1 MMTTKA
7 YKHKLS
13 KYIIAVLALSSLTA
27 CDFEKVN
34 TNEFELLPEEGMMDG
49 ITIGGPITA
58 MEKCVFPVGTQAD
71 GTLVVNRYQTAYNL
85 AADCWS
91 GYFGQNNNWGGP
103 NNLNYFL
110 KDGWVAS
117 SYTEAY
123 STVVPL
129 WQDLKGKTE
138 TKFPEAF
145 ALAQIL
151 KISAWH
157 KATDM
162 FGPIPYK
169 EAGKGLITVPYDS
182 QEEVYKAMFKELS
195 DAVDVLTRYADN
207 GTTSL
212 LPKADA
218 VYGGDVRKWVVYA
231 NSLMLRLAMRVYY
244 ADAALSRQYAMQA
257 INHPYGVMKAKE
269 DEAKMEK
276 GAGLVFKNNFD
287 DLINQYNECRMG
299 SSMLA
304 YLGGYQDPRLAK
316 YFHTS
321 SLSQAMTVGTMG
333 KYMAIPTGH
342 DVNSNETFKNTS
354 RPAISNT
361 TPTYWMRASEVYFLL
376 SEAALHGFPVGQSAE
391 DLYKKGIEMS
401 FEENGIPTSEVTA
414 YLQSGLQPAAYNMSV
429 ANPSVN
435 VSVPAVTQATTEWT
449 GTDEEKLEKI
459 MIQKWI
465 ALFPNGQEA
474 WTEYRRTGYPK
485 LHSAITNY
493 SNGEVDSEIGIRRMR
508 YPTNRSTSAEDIANL
523 ESARQMLRGGQDKAG
538 TRLWWDNKN
547 H

>member
-1 MMTTKA
+1 MKTKA
-7 YKHKLS
+7 YK
-13 KYIIAVLALSSLTA
+13 YIVGFLALSLFTA
-27 CDFEKVN
+27 CDFQKVN
-34 TNEFELLPEEGMMDG
+34 TNEFELLPEEGLMDG
-49 ITIGGPITA
+49 ISIGGPITA
-58 MEKCVFPVGTQAD
+58 MQKCVFPVGTQAD
-71 GTLVVNRYQTAYNL
+71 GTSVANRYQTAYNL

-117 SYTEAY
+117 SYTESY

-138 TKFPEAF
+138 TQFPEVF

-169 EAGKGLITVPYDS
+169 EAGKGHITVPYDS
-182 QEEVYKAMFKELS
+182 QEEVYKSMFKELS
-195 DAVDVLTRYADN
+195 DAIEVLTKYADN
-207 GTTSL
+207 GNSKL
-212 LPKADA
+212 LPNADA
-218 VYGGDVRKWVVYA
+218 VYAGDVHKWVVYA

-244 ADAALSRQYAMQA
+244 ADAALSKKYALQA
-257 INHPYGVMKAKE
+257 VNHSYGVMKTKD
-269 DEAKMEK
+269 DEAKMER
-276 GAGLVFKNNFD
+276 GASLEFKNNLD
-287 DLINQYNECRMG
+287 VLINQYNECRMG

-304 YLGGYQDPRLAK
+304 YLGGYQDPRLPK
-316 YFHTS
+316 YFNTS
-321 SLSQAMTVGTMG
+321 TVSQAVTVGTYG
-333 KYMAIPTGH
+333 KYSGVPTGH
-342 DVNSNETFKNTS
+342 DVSSNDAFKDSS
-354 RPAISNT
+354 RPAITST

-376 SEAALHGFPVGQSAE
+376 AEAALHGFAVGGTAE
-391 DLYKKGIEMS
+391 SLYEKGIEMS
-401 FEENGIPTSEVTA
+401 FEENGIASSEVA
-414 YLQSGLQPAAYNMSV
+414 DYMSSGLKPSAYSFHLT
-429 ANPSVN
+429 NPGVN
-435 VSVPAVTQATTEWT
+435 VDVPAVTEATTAWS

-465 ALFPNGQEA
+465 ALYPNGQEA

-485 LHSAITNY
+485 LHSAISNY
-493 SNGEVDSEIGIRRMR
+493 SNGEVDSEVGIRRMR
-508 YPTNRSTSAEDIANL
+508 FPTNKSTSAEDIANL
-523 ESARQMLRGGQDKAG
+523 ESARKLLRGGLDKAG

>member
-1 MMTTKA
+1 MKTKA
-7 YKHKLS
+7 YK
-13 KYIIAVLALSSLTA
+13 YIVGFLALSLFTA
-27 CDFEKVN
+27 CDFQKVN
-34 TNEFELLPEEGMMDG
+34 TNEFELLPEEGLMDG
-49 ITIGGPITA
+49 ISIGGPITA
-58 MEKCVFPVGTQAD
+58 MQKCVFPVGTQAD
-71 GTLVVNRYQTAYNL
+71 GTSVANRYQTAYNL

-117 SYTEAY
+117 SYTESY

-138 TKFPEAF
+138 TQFPEVF

-195 DAVDVLTRYADN
+195 DAIEVLTKYADN
-207 GTTSL
+207 GNSKL
-212 LPKADA
+212 LPNADA
-218 VYGGDVRKWVVYA
+218 VYAGDVHKWVVYA

-244 ADAALSRQYAMQA
+244 ADAALSKKYALQA
-257 INHPYGVMKAKE
+257 VNHSYGVMKTKD
-269 DEAKMEK
+269 DEAKMER
-276 GAGLVFKNNFD
+276 GASLEFKNNLD
-287 DLINQYNECRMG
+287 VLINQYNECRMG

-304 YLGGYQDPRLAK
+304 YLGGYQDPRLPK
-316 YFHTS
+316 YFNTS
-321 SLSQAMTVGTMG
+321 TVSQAVTVGTYG
-333 KYMAIPTGH
+333 KYSGVPTGH
-342 DVNSNETFKNTS
+342 DVSSNDAFKDSS
-354 RPAISNT
+354 RPAITST

-376 SEAALHGFPVGQSAE
+376 AEAALHGFAVGGTAE
-391 DLYKKGIEMS
+391 SLYEKGIEMS
-401 FEENGIPTSEVTA
+401 FEENGIASSEVA
-414 YLQSGLQPAAYNMSV
+414 DYMSSGLKPSAYSFHLT
-429 ANPSVN
+429 NPGVN
-435 VSVPAVTQATTEWT
+435 VDVPAVTEATTAWS

-465 ALFPNGQEA
+465 ALYPNGQEA

-485 LHSAITNY
+485 LHSVVTNY
-493 SNGEVDSEIGIRRMR
+493 SNGEIDSEVGIRRMR
-508 YPTNRSTSAEDIANL
+508 FPTNKSTSAEDIANL
-523 ESARQMLRGGQDKAG
+523 ESARKLLRGGLDKAG

>member
-1 MMTTKA
+1 MKTKA
-7 YKHKLS
+7 YK
-13 KYIIAVLALSSLTA
+13 YIVGFLALSLFTA
-27 CDFEKVN
+27 CDFQKVN
-34 TNEFELLPEEGMMDG
+34 TNEFELLPEEGLMDG
-49 ITIGGPITA
+49 ISIGGPITA
-58 MEKCVFPVGTQAD
+58 MQKCVFPVGTQAD
-71 GTLVVNRYQTAYNL
+71 GTSVANRYQTAYNL

-117 SYTEAY
+117 SYTESY

-138 TKFPEAF
+138 TQFPEVF

-195 DAVDVLTRYADN
+195 DAIEVLTKYADN
-207 GTTSL
+207 GNSKL
-212 LPKADA
+212 LPNADA
-218 VYGGDVRKWVVYA
+218 VYAGDVHKWVVYA

-244 ADAALSRQYAMQA
+244 ADAALSKQYALQA
-257 INHPYGVMKAKE
+257 VNHPYGVMKTKD
-269 DEAKMEK
+269 DEAKMER
-276 GAGLVFKNNFD
+276 GASLEFKNNLD
-287 DLINQYNECRMG
+287 VLINQYNECRMG

-304 YLGGYQDPRLAK
+304 YLGGYQDPRLPK
-316 YFHTS
+316 YFNTS
-321 SLSQAMTVGTMG
+321 TVSQAVTVGTYG
-333 KYMAIPTGH
+333 KYSGVPTGH
-342 DVNSNETFKNTS
+342 DVSSNDAFKDSS
-354 RPAISNT
+354 RPAITST

-376 SEAALHGFPVGQSAE
+376 AEAALHGFAVGGTAE
-391 DLYKKGIEMS
+391 SLYEKGIEMS
-401 FEENGIPTSEVTA
+401 FEENGIASSEVSD
-414 YLQSGLQPAAYNMSV
+414 YMSSGLKPSAYSFHLT
-429 ANPSVN
+429 NPGVN
-435 VSVPAVTQATTEWT
+435 VDVPAVTQATTEWT

-465 ALFPNGQEA
+465 ALYPNGQEA

-485 LHSAITNY
+485 LYSVVTNY
-493 SNGEVDSEIGIRRMR
+493 SNGEVDSEVGIRRMR
-508 YPTNRSTSAEDIANL
+508 FPTNKSTSAEDIANL
-523 ESARQMLRGGQDKAG
+523 ESARKLLRGGLDKAG

>member
-1 MMTTKA
+1 MKTKA
-7 YKHKLS
+7 YK
-13 KYIIAVLALSSLTA
+13 YIVGFLALSLFTA
-27 CDFEKVN
+27 CDFQKVN
-34 TNEFELLPEEGMMDG
+34 TNEFELLPEEGLMDG
-49 ITIGGPITA
+49 ISIGGPITA
-58 MEKCVFPVGTQAD
+58 MQKCVFPVGTQAD
-71 GTLVVNRYQTAYNL
+71 GTSVANRYQTAYNL

-117 SYTEAY
+117 SYTESY

-138 TKFPEAF
+138 TQFPEVF

-195 DAVDVLTRYADN
+195 DAIEVLTKYADN
-207 GTTSL
+207 GNSKL
-212 LPKADA
+212 LPNADA
-218 VYGGDVRKWVVYA
+218 VYAGDVHKWVVYA

-244 ADAALSRQYAMQA
+244 ADAALSKKYALQA
-257 INHPYGVMKAKE
+257 INHSYGVMKTKD
-269 DEAKMEK
+269 DEAKMER
-276 GAGLVFKNNFD
+276 GASLEFKNNLD
-287 DLINQYNECRMG
+287 VLINQYNECRMG

-304 YLGGYQDPRLAK
+304 YLGGYQDPRLPK
-316 YFHTS
+316 YFNTS
-321 SLSQAMTVGTMG
+321 TVSQAVTVGTYG
-333 KYMAIPTGH
+333 KYSGVPTGH
-342 DVNSNETFKNTS
+342 DVSSNDAFKDSS
-354 RPAISNT
+354 RPAITST

-376 SEAALHGFPVGQSAE
+376 AEAALHGFAVGGTAE
-391 DLYKKGIEMS
+391 SLYEKGIEMS
-401 FEENGIPTSEVTA
+401 FEENGIASSEVA
-414 YLQSGLQPAAYNMSV
+414 DYMSSGLKPSAYSFHLT
-429 ANPSVN
+429 NPGVN
-435 VSVPAVTQATTEWT
+435 VDVPAVTQATTEWT

-465 ALFPNGQEA
+465 ALYPNGQEA

-485 LHSAITNY
+485 LHSVVTNY
-493 SNGEVDSEIGIRRMR
+493 SNGEIDSEVGIRRMR
-508 YPTNRSTSAEDIANL
+508 FPTNKSTSAEDIANL
-523 ESARQMLRGGQDKAG
+523 ESARKLLRGGLDKAG

>member
-1 MMTTKA
+1 MKTKA
-7 YKHKLS
+7 YK
-13 KYIIAVLALSSLTA
+13 YIVGILALSLFTA
-27 CDFEKVN
+27 CDFQKVN
-34 TNEFELLPEEGMMDG
+34 TNEFELLPEEGLMDG
-49 ITIGGPITA
+49 ISIGGPITA
-58 MEKCVFPVGTQAD
+58 MQKCVFPVGTQAD
-71 GTLVVNRYQTAYNL
+71 GTSVANRYQTAYNL

-117 SYTEAY
+117 SYTESY

-138 TKFPEAF
+138 TQFPEVF

-195 DAVDVLTRYADN
+195 DAIEVLTKYADN
-207 GTTSL
+207 GNSKL
-212 LPKADA
+212 LPNADA
-218 VYGGDVRKWVVYA
+218 VYAGDVHKWVVYA

-244 ADAALSRQYAMQA
+244 ADAALSKKYALQA
-257 INHPYGVMKAKE
+257 VNHSYGVMKTKD
-269 DEAKMEK
+269 DEAKMER
-276 GAGLVFKNNFD
+276 GASLEFKNNLD
-287 DLINQYNECRMG
+287 VLINQYNECRMG

-304 YLGGYQDPRLAK
+304 YLGGYQDPRLPK
-316 YFHTS
+316 YFNTS
-321 SLSQAMTVGTMG
+321 TVSQAVTVGTYG
-333 KYMAIPTGH
+333 KYSGVPTGH
-342 DVNSNETFKNTS
+342 DVSSNDAFRDSS
-354 RPAISNT
+354 RPAITST

-376 SEAALHGFPVGQSAE
+376 AEAALHGFAVGGTAE
-391 DLYKKGIEMS
+391 SLYEKGIEMS
-401 FEENGIPTSEVTA
+401 FEENGIASSEVA
-414 YLQSGLQPAAYNMSV
+414 DYMSSGLKPSAYSFHLT
-429 ANPSVN
+429 NPGVN
-435 VSVPAVTQATTEWT
+435 VDVPAVTEATTAWS
-449 GTDEEKLEKI
+449 GSDEEKLEKI

-465 ALFPNGQEA
+465 ALYPNGQEA

-485 LHSAITNY
+485 LHSVVTNY
-493 SNGEVDSEIGIRRMR
+493 SNGEVDSEVGIRRMR
-508 YPTNRSTSAEDIANL
+508 FPTNKSTSAEDIANL
-523 ESARQMLRGGQDKAG
+523 ESARKLLRGGLDKAG

>member
-1 MMTTKA
+1 MKTKA
-7 YKHKLS
+7 YKYIVGVLVLS
-13 KYIIAVLALSSLTA
+13 LFTA
-27 CDFEKVN
+27 CDFQKVN
-34 TNEFELLPEEGMMDG
+34 TNEFELLPEEGLMDG
-49 ITIGGPITA
+49 ISIGGPITA
-58 MEKCVFPVGTQAD
+58 MQKCVFPVGTQAD
-71 GTLVVNRYQTAYNL
+71 GTSVANRYQTAYNL

-117 SYTEAY
+117 SYTESY

-138 TKFPEAF
+138 TQFPEVF

-182 QEEVYKAMFKELS
+182 QEEVYKSMFKELS
-195 DAVDVLTRYADN
+195 DAIEVLTKYADN
-207 GTTSL
+207 GNSKL
-212 LPKADA
+212 LPNADA
-218 VYGGDVRKWVVYA
+218 VYAGDVHKWVVYA

-244 ADAALSRQYAMQA
+244 ADAALSKKYALQA
-257 INHPYGVMKAKE
+257 VNHSYGVMKTKD
-269 DEAKMEK
+269 DEAKMER
-276 GAGLVFKNNFD
+276 GASLEFKNNLD
-287 DLINQYNECRMG
+287 VLINQYNECRMG

-304 YLGGYQDPRLAK
+304 YLGGYQDPRLPK
-316 YFHTS
+316 YFNTS
-321 SLSQAMTVGTMG
+321 TVSQAVTVGTYG
-333 KYMAIPTGH
+333 KYSGVPTGH
-342 DVNSNETFKNTS
+342 DVSSNDAFRDSS
-354 RPAISNT
+354 RPAITST

-376 SEAALHGFPVGQSAE
+376 AEAALHGFAVGGTAE
-391 DLYKKGIEMS
+391 SLYEKGIEMS
-401 FEENGIPTSEVTA
+401 FEENGIASSEVA
-414 YLQSGLQPAAYNMSV
+414 DYMSSGLKPSAYSFHLT
-429 ANPSVN
+429 NPGVN
-435 VSVPAVTQATTEWT
+435 VDVPAVTQATTEWS

-465 ALFPNGQEA
+465 ALYPNGQEA
-474 WTEYRRTGYPK
+474 WSEYRRTGYPK
-485 LHSAITNY
+485 LHSTITNY
-493 SNGEVDSEIGIRRMR
+493 SNGEVDSEVGIRRMR
-508 YPTNRSTSAEDIANL
+508 FPTNKSTSAEDIANL
-523 ESARQMLRGGQDKAG
+523 ESARKLLRGGLDKAG

>member
-1 MMTTKA
+1 MKTKA
-7 YKHKLS
+7 YKYIVGVLVLS
-13 KYIIAVLALSSLTA
+13 LFTA
-27 CDFEKVN
+27 CDFQKVN
-34 TNEFELLPEEGMMDG
+34 TNEFELLPEEGLMDG
-49 ITIGGPITA
+49 ISIGGPITA
-58 MEKCVFPVGTQAD
+58 MQKCVFPVGTQAD
-71 GTLVVNRYQTAYNL
+71 GTSVANRYQTAYNL

-117 SYTEAY
+117 SYTESY

-138 TKFPEAF
+138 TQFPEVF

-182 QEEVYKAMFKELS
+182 QEEVYKSMFKELS
-195 DAVDVLTRYADN
+195 DAIEVLTKYADN
-207 GTTSL
+207 GNSKL
-212 LPKADA
+212 LPNADA
-218 VYGGDVRKWVVYA
+218 VYAGDVHKWVVYA

-244 ADAALSRQYAMQA
+244 ADAALSKKYALQA
-257 INHPYGVMKAKE
+257 VNHSYGVMKTKD
-269 DEAKMEK
+269 DEAKMER
-276 GAGLVFKNNFD
+276 GASLEFKNNLD
-287 DLINQYNECRMG
+287 VLINQYNECRMG

-304 YLGGYQDPRLAK
+304 YLGGYQDPRLPK
-316 YFHTS
+316 YFNTS
-321 SLSQAMTVGTMG
+321 TVSQAVTVGTYG
-333 KYMAIPTGH
+333 KYSGVPTGH
-342 DVNSNETFKNTS
+342 DVSSNDAFRDSS
-354 RPAISNT
+354 RPAITST

-376 SEAALHGFPVGQSAE
+376 AEAALHGFAVGGTAE
-391 DLYKKGIEMS
+391 SLYEKGIEMS
-401 FEENGIPTSEVTA
+401 FEENGIASSEVA
-414 YLQSGLQPAAYNMSV
+414 DYMSSGLKPSAYSFHLT
-429 ANPSVN
+429 NPGVN
-435 VSVPAVTQATTEWT
+435 VDVPAVTEATTAWS

-465 ALFPNGQEA
+465 ALYPNGQEA

-485 LHSAITNY
+485 LHSTITNY
-493 SNGEVDSEIGIRRMR
+493 SNGEVDSEVGIRRMR
-508 YPTNRSTSAEDIANL
+508 FPTNKSTSAEDIANL
-523 ESARQMLRGGQDKAG
+523 ESARKLLRGGLDKAG

>member
-1 MMTTKA
+1 MKTKA
-7 YKHKLS
+7 YKYIVGVLVLS
-13 KYIIAVLALSSLTA
+13 LFTA
-27 CDFEKVN
+27 CDFQKVN
-34 TNEFELLPEEGMMDG
+34 TNEFELLPEEGLMDG
-49 ITIGGPITA
+49 ISIGGPITA
-58 MEKCVFPVGTQAD
+58 MQKCVFPVGTQAD
-71 GTLVVNRYQTAYNL
+71 GTSVANRYQTAYNL

-117 SYTEAY
+117 SYTESY

-138 TKFPEAF
+138 TQFPEVF

-195 DAVDVLTRYADN
+195 DAIEVLTKYADN
-207 GTTSL
+207 GNSKL
-212 LPKADA
+212 LPNADA
-218 VYGGDVRKWVVYA
+218 VYAGDVHKWVVYA

-244 ADAALSRQYAMQA
+244 ADAALSKKYALQA
-257 INHPYGVMKAKE
+257 VNHSYGVMKTKD
-269 DEAKMEK
+269 DEAKMER
-276 GAGLVFKNNFD
+276 GASLEFKNNLD
-287 DLINQYNECRMG
+287 VLINQYNECRMG

-304 YLGGYQDPRLAK
+304 YLGGYQDPRLPK
-316 YFHTS
+316 YFNTS
-321 SLSQAMTVGTMG
+321 TVSQAVTVGTYG
-333 KYMAIPTGH
+333 KYSGVPTGH
-342 DVNSNETFKNTS
+342 DVSSNDAFKDSS
-354 RPAISNT
+354 RPAITST

-376 SEAALHGFPVGQSAE
+376 AEAALHGFAVGGTAE
-391 DLYKKGIEMS
+391 SLYEKGIEMS
-401 FEENGIPTSEVTA
+401 FEENGIASSEVA
-414 YLQSGLQPAAYNMSV
+414 DYMSSGLKPSAYSFHLT
-429 ANPSVN
+429 NPGVN
-435 VSVPAVTQATTEWT
+435 VDVPAVTEATTAWS
-449 GTDEEKLEKI
+449 GIDEEKLEKI

-465 ALFPNGQEA
+465 ALYPNGQEA

-485 LHSAITNY
+485 LHSAISNY
-493 SNGEVDSEIGIRRMR
+493 SNGEVDSEVGIRRMR
-508 YPTNRSTSAEDIANL
+508 FPTNKSTSAEDIANL
-523 ESARQMLRGGQDKAG
+523 ESARKLLRGGLDKAG

>member
-1 MMTTKA
+1 MKTKA
-7 YKHKLS
+7 YKYIVGVLVLS
-13 KYIIAVLALSSLTA
+13 LFTA
-27 CDFEKVN
+27 CDFQKVN
-34 TNEFELLPEEGMMDG
+34 TNEFELLPEEGLMDG
-49 ITIGGPITA
+49 ISIGGPITA
-58 MEKCVFPVGTQAD
+58 MQKCVFPVGTQAD
-71 GTLVVNRYQTAYNL
+71 GTSVANRYQTAYNL

-117 SYTEAY
+117 SYTESY

-138 TKFPEAF
+138 TQFPEVF

-182 QEEVYKAMFKELS
+182 QEEVYKSMFKELS
-195 DAVDVLTRYADN
+195 DAIEVLTKYADN
-207 GTTSL
+207 GNSKL
-212 LPKADA
+212 LPNADA
-218 VYGGDVRKWVVYA
+218 VYAGDVHKWVVYA

-244 ADAALSRQYAMQA
+244 ADAALSKKYALQA
-257 INHPYGVMKAKE
+257 VNHSYGVMKTKD
-269 DEAKMEK
+269 DEAKMER
-276 GAGLVFKNNFD
+276 GASLEFKNNLD
-287 DLINQYNECRMG
+287 VLINQYNECRMG

-304 YLGGYQDPRLAK
+304 YLGGYQDPRLPK
-316 YFHTS
+316 YFNTS
-321 SLSQAMTVGTMG
+321 TVSQAVTVGTYG
-333 KYMAIPTGH
+333 KYSGVPTGH
-342 DVNSNETFKNTS
+342 DVSSNDAFRDSS
-354 RPAISNT
+354 RPAITST

-376 SEAALHGFPVGQSAE
+376 AEAALHGFAVGGTAE
-391 DLYKKGIEMS
+391 SLYEKGIEMS
-401 FEENGIPTSEVTA
+401 FEENGIASSEVA
-414 YLQSGLQPAAYNMSV
+414 DYMSSGLKPSAYSFHLT
-429 ANPSVN
+429 NPGVN
-435 VSVPAVTQATTEWT
+435 VDVPAVTEATTAWS

-465 ALFPNGQEA
+465 ALYPNGQEA

-485 LHSAITNY
+485 LHSVVTNY
-493 SNGEVDSEIGIRRMR
+493 SNGEIDSEVGIRRMR
-508 YPTNRSTSAEDIANL
+508 FPTNKSTSAEDIANL
-523 ESARQMLRGGQDKAG
+523 ESARKLLRGGLDKAG

>member
-1 MMTTKA
+1 MKTKA
-7 YKHKLS
+7 YK
-13 KYIIAVLALSSLTA
+13 YIVGVLALSLFTA
-27 CDFEKVN
+27 CDFQKVN
-34 TNEFELLPEEGMMDG
+34 TNEFELLPEEGLMDG
-49 ITIGGPITA
+49 ISIGGPITA
-58 MEKCVFPVGTQAD
+58 MQKCVFPVGTQAD
-71 GTLVVNRYQTAYNL
+71 GTSVANRYQTAYNL

-117 SYTEAY
+117 SYTESY

-138 TKFPEAF
+138 TQFPEVF

-182 QEEVYKAMFKELS
+182 QEEVYKSMFKELS
-195 DAVDVLTRYADN
+195 DAIEVLTKYADN
-207 GTTSL
+207 GNSKL
-212 LPKADA
+212 LPNADA
-218 VYGGDVRKWVVYA
+218 VYAGDVHKWVVYA

-244 ADAALSRQYAMQA
+244 ADAALSKKYALQA
-257 INHPYGVMKAKE
+257 VNHSYGVMKTKD
-269 DEAKMEK
+269 DEAKMER
-276 GAGLVFKNNFD
+276 GASLEFKNNLD
-287 DLINQYNECRMG
+287 VLINQYNECRMG

-304 YLGGYQDPRLAK
+304 YLGGYQDPRLPK
-316 YFHTS
+316 YFNTS
-321 SLSQAMTVGTMG
+321 TVSQAVTVGTYG
-333 KYMAIPTGH
+333 KYSGVPTGH
-342 DVNSNETFKNTS
+342 DVSSNDAFRDSS
-354 RPAISNT
+354 RPAITST

-376 SEAALHGFPVGQSAE
+376 AEAALHGFAVGGTAE
-391 DLYKKGIEMS
+391 SLYEKGIEMS
-401 FEENGIPTSEVTA
+401 FEENGIASSEVA
-414 YLQSGLQPAAYNMSV
+414 DYMSSGLKPSAYSFHLT
-429 ANPSVN
+429 NPGVN
-435 VSVPAVTQATTEWT
+435 VDVPAVTQATTEWS

-465 ALFPNGQEA
+465 ALYPNGQEA
-474 WTEYRRTGYPK
+474 WSEYRRTGYPK
-485 LHSAITNY
+485 LHSTITNY
-493 SNGEVDSEIGIRRMR
+493 SNGEVDSEVGIRRMR
-508 YPTNRSTSAEDIANL
+508 FPTNKSTSAEDIANL
-523 ESARQMLRGGQDKAG
+523 ESARKLLRGGLDKAG

>member
-1 MMTTKA
+1 MKTKA
-7 YKHKLS
+7 YK
-13 KYIIAVLALSSLTA
+13 YIVGFLALSLFTA
-27 CDFEKVN
+27 CDFQKVN
-34 TNEFELLPEEGMMDG
+34 TNEFELLPEEGLMDG
-49 ITIGGPITA
+49 ISIGGPITA
-58 MEKCVFPVGTQAD
+58 MQKCVFPVGTQAD
-71 GTLVVNRYQTAYNL
+71 GTSVANRYQTAYNL

-117 SYTEAY
+117 SYTESY
-123 STVVPL
+123 STIVPL

-138 TKFPEAF
+138 TQFPEVF

-195 DAVDVLTRYADN
+195 DAIEVLTKYADN
-207 GTTSL
+207 GNSKL
-212 LPKADA
+212 LPNADA
-218 VYGGDVRKWVVYA
+218 VYAGDVHKWVVYA

-244 ADAALSRQYAMQA
+244 ADAALSKKYALQA
-257 INHPYGVMKAKE
+257 VNHSYGVMKTKD
-269 DEAKMEK
+269 DEAKMER
-276 GAGLVFKNNFD
+276 GASLEFKNNLD
-287 DLINQYNECRMG
+287 VLINQYNECRMG

-304 YLGGYQDPRLAK
+304 YLGGYQDPRLPK
-316 YFHTS
+316 YFNTS
-321 SLSQAMTVGTMG
+321 TVSQAVTVDTYG
-333 KYMAIPTGH
+333 KYSGVPTGH
-342 DVNSNETFKNTS
+342 DVSSNDAFKDSS
-354 RPAISNT
+354 RPAITST

-376 SEAALHGFPVGQSAE
+376 AEAALHGFAVGGTAE
-391 DLYKKGIEMS
+391 SLYEKGIEMS
-401 FEENGIPTSEVTA
+401 FEENGIASSEVA
-414 YLQSGLQPAAYNMSV
+414 DYMSSGLKPSAYSFHLT
-429 ANPSVN
+429 NPGVN
-435 VSVPAVTQATTEWT
+435 VDVPAVTEATTAWS

-465 ALFPNGQEA
+465 ALYPNGQEA

-485 LHSAITNY
+485 LHSAISNY
-493 SNGEVDSEIGIRRMR
+493 SNGEVDSEVGIRRMR
-508 YPTNRSTSAEDIANL
+508 FPTNKSTSAEDIANL
-523 ESARQMLRGGQDKAG
+523 ESARKLLRGGLDKAG

>member
-1 MMTTKA
+1 MKTNA
-7 YKHKLS
+7 YK
-13 KYIIAVLALSSLTA
+13 YIVGVLALSLFTS
-27 CDFEKVN
+27 CDFQKVN
-34 TNEFELLPEEGMMDG
+34 TNEFELLPEEGLMDG
-49 ITIGGPITA
+49 ISVGGPITA
-58 MEKCVFPVGTQAD
+58 MQKCVFPVGTQAD
-71 GTLVVNRYQTAYNL
+71 GTSVANRYQTAYNL

-117 SYTEAY
+117 SYTESY
-123 STVVPL
+123 STIVPL

-138 TKFPEAF
+138 TQFPEVF

-182 QEEVYKAMFKELS
+182 QEEVYKTMFKELS
-195 DAVDVLTRYADN
+195 DAIEVLTKYADN
-207 GTTSL
+207 GNTKL
-212 LPKADA
+212 LPNADA
-218 VYGGDVRKWVVYA
+218 VYAGDVHKWVVYA

-244 ADAALSRQYAMQA
+244 ADAALSQKYALQA
-257 INHPYGVMKAKE
+257 VNHSYGVMKSKD
-269 DEAKMEK
+269 DEAKMER
-276 GAGLVFKNNFD
+276 GASLEFKNNLD
-287 DLINQYNECRMG
+287 VLINQYNECRMG

-304 YLGGYQDPRLAK
+304 YLGGYQDPRLPK
-316 YFHTS
+316 YFNTS
-321 SLSQAMTVGTMG
+321 TVSQAVTVGTYG
-333 KYMAIPTGH
+333 KYSGVPTGH
-342 DVNSNETFKNTS
+342 DVSSNDAFRDSS
-354 RPAISNT
+354 RPAITST

-376 SEAALHGFPVGQSAE
+376 AEAALHGFAVGGTAE
-391 DLYKKGIEMS
+391 SLYEKGIEMS
-401 FEENGIPTSEVTA
+401 FEENGIASSEVA
-414 YLQSGLQPAAYNMSV
+414 DYMSSGLKPSAYSFHLT
-429 ANPSVN
+429 NPGVN
-435 VSVPAVTQATTEWT
+435 VDVPAVTQATTEWS

-465 ALFPNGQEA
+465 ALYPNGQEA

-485 LHSAITNY
+485 LHSVVTNY
-493 SNGEVDSEIGIRRMR
+493 SNGEIDSEVGIRRMR
-508 YPTNRSTSAEDIANL
+508 FPTNKSTSAEDIANL
-523 ESARQMLRGGQDKAG
+523 ESARKLLRGGLDKAG

>member
-1 MMTTKA
+1 MKTKA
-7 YKHKLS
+7 YK
-13 KYIIAVLALSSLTA
+13 YIVGVLALSLFTA
-27 CDFEKVN
+27 CDFQKVN
-34 TNEFELLPEEGMMDG
+34 TNEFELLPEEGLMDG
-49 ITIGGPITA
+49 ISIGGPITA
-58 MEKCVFPVGTQAD
+58 MQKCVFPVGTQAD
-71 GTLVVNRYQTAYNL
+71 GTSVANRYQTAYNL

-117 SYTEAY
+117 SYTESY

-138 TKFPEAF
+138 KQFPEVF

-182 QEEVYKAMFKELS
+182 QEEVYKSMFKELS
-195 DAVDVLTRYADN
+195 DAIEVLTKYADN
-207 GTTSL
+207 GNSKL
-212 LPKADA
+212 LPNADA
-218 VYGGDVRKWVVYA
+218 VYAGDVHKWVVYA

-244 ADAALSRQYAMQA
+244 ADAALSKKYALQA
-257 INHPYGVMKAKE
+257 VNHSYGVMKTKD
-269 DEAKMEK
+269 DEAKMER
-276 GAGLVFKNNFD
+276 GASLEFKNNLD
-287 DLINQYNECRMG
+287 VLINQYNECRMG

-304 YLGGYQDPRLAK
+304 YLGGYQDPRLPK
-316 YFHTS
+316 YFNTS
-321 SLSQAMTVGTMG
+321 TVSQAVTVGTYG
-333 KYMAIPTGH
+333 KYSGVPTGH
-342 DVNSNETFKNTS
+342 DVSSNDAFRDSS
-354 RPAISNT
+354 RPAITST

-376 SEAALHGFPVGQSAE
+376 AEAALHGFAVGGTAE
-391 DLYKKGIEMS
+391 SLYEKGIEMS
-401 FEENGIPTSEVTA
+401 FEENGIASSEVA
-414 YLQSGLQPAAYNMSV
+414 DYMSSGLKPSAYSFHLT
-429 ANPSVN
+429 NPSVN
-435 VSVPAVTQATTEWT
+435 VDVPAVTEATTAWS

-465 ALFPNGQEA
+465 ALYPNGQEA

-485 LHSAITNY
+485 LHSVVTNY
-493 SNGEVDSEIGIRRMR
+493 SNGEIDSEVGIRRMR
-508 YPTNRSTSAEDIANL
+508 FPTNKSTSAEDIANL
-523 ESARQMLRGGQDKAG
+523 ESARKLLRGGLDKAG

>member
-1 MMTTKA
+1 MKTKA
-7 YKHKLS
+7 YK
-13 KYIIAVLALSSLTA
+13 YIVGVLALSLFTA
-27 CDFEKVN
+27 CDFQKVN
-34 TNEFELLPEEGMMDG
+34 TNEFELLPEEGLMDG
-49 ITIGGPITA
+49 ISIGGPITA
-58 MEKCVFPVGTQAD
+58 MQKCVFPVGTQAD
-71 GTLVVNRYQTAYNL
+71 GTSVANRYQTAYNL

-117 SYTEAY
+117 SYTESY

-138 TKFPEAF
+138 TQFPEVF

-182 QEEVYKAMFKELS
+182 QEEVYKSMFKELS
-195 DAVDVLTRYADN
+195 DAIEVLTKYADN
-207 GTTSL
+207 GNSKL
-212 LPKADA
+212 LPNADA
-218 VYGGDVRKWVVYA
+218 VYAGDVHKWVVYA

-244 ADAALSRQYAMQA
+244 ADAALSKKYALQA
-257 INHPYGVMKAKE
+257 VNHSYGVMKTKD
-269 DEAKMEK
+269 DEAKMER
-276 GAGLVFKNNFD
+276 GASLEFKNNLD
-287 DLINQYNECRMG
+287 VLINQYNECRMG

-304 YLGGYQDPRLAK
+304 YLGGYQDPRLPK
-316 YFHTS
+316 YFNTS
-321 SLSQAMTVGTMG
+321 TVSQAVTVGTYG
-333 KYMAIPTGH
+333 KYSGVPTGH
-342 DVNSNETFKNTS
+342 DVSSNDAFKDSS
-354 RPAISNT
+354 RPAITST

-376 SEAALHGFPVGQSAE
+376 AEAALHGFAVGGTAE
-391 DLYKKGIEMS
+391 SLYEKGIEMS
-401 FEENGIPTSEVTA
+401 FEENGIASSEVA
-414 YLQSGLQPAAYNMSV
+414 DYMSSGLKPSAYSFHLT
-429 ANPSVN
+429 NPSVN
-435 VSVPAVTQATTEWT
+435 VDVPAVTEATTAWS

-465 ALFPNGQEA
+465 ALYPNGQEA
-474 WTEYRRTGYPK
+474 WSEYRRTGYPK
-485 LHSAITNY
+485 LHSVITNY
-493 SNGEVDSEIGIRRMR
+493 SNGEIDSEVGIRRMR
-508 YPTNRSTSAEDIANL
+508 FPTNKSTSAEDIANL
-523 ESARQMLRGGQDKAG
+523 ESARKLLRGGLDKAG

>member
-1 MMTTKA
+1 MKT
-7 YKHKLS
+7 Y
-13 KYIIAVLALSSLTA
+13 KYIIGALALSLLTA
-27 CDFEKVN
+27 CDFERVN
-34 TNEFELLPEEGMMDG
+34 TNEFELLPEEGLMDG
-49 ITIGGPITA
+49 ISIGGPITA

-71 GTLVVNRYQTAYNL
+71 GTSVANRYQTAYNL
-85 AADCWS
+85 AADSWS

-138 TKFPEAF
+138 KQFPEAF

-182 QEEVYKAMFKELS
+182 QEEVYKSMLKELT
-195 DAVDVLTRYADN
+195 AAIDVLTKYANN
-207 GTTSL
+207 GTTTL
-212 LPKADA
+212 LAKADA
-218 VYGGDVRKWVVYA
+218 VYGGDVKKWVIYA

-244 ADAALSRQYAMQA
+244 ADATLSKQYAMQA
-257 INHPYGVMKAKE
+257 IQHPYGVMKSKD

-276 GAGLVFKNNFD
+276 GAGLVFKNNLD
-287 DLINQYNECRMG
+287 VLINQYGECRMG

-304 YLGGYQDPRLAK
+304 YLGGYQDPRLPK
-316 YFHTS
+316 YFTTS
-321 SLSQAMTVGTMG
+321 KLSQAVNVGTFG
-333 KYMAIPTGH
+333 KYMAVPTGH
-342 DVNSNETFKNTS
+342 DVASNEMFKGTS
-354 RPAISNT
+354 LPAIT
-361 TPTYWMRASEVYFLL
+361 DATPTYWMRASEVYFLL
-376 SEAALHGFPVGQSAE
+376 AEAALHGFSVGQTAE

-401 FEENGIPTSEVTA
+401 FEEHGIAASEVSD
-414 YLQSGLQPAAYNMSV
+414 YMSSGLKPSAYSLHTYR
-429 ANPSVN
+429 PRISVN
-435 VSVPAVTQATTEWT
+435 APAVSEATTEWT

-465 ALFPNGQEA
+465 ALYPNGQEA
-474 WTEYRRTGYPK
+474 WSEYRRTGYPK
-485 LHSAITNY
+485 LHSVVTNY

-508 YPTNRSTSAEDIANL
+508 FPTNKATSQEELTNL
-523 ESARQMLRGGQDKAG
+523 ENARKLLRDGQDKAG
-538 TRLWWDNKN
+538 TRLWWDNKK
-547 H
+547 

>member
-1 MMTTKA
+1 MKTKA
-7 YKHKLS
+7 YK
-13 KYIIAVLALSSLTA
+13 YIVGVLALSLFTA
-27 CDFEKVN
+27 CDFQKVN
-34 TNEFELLPEEGMMDG
+34 TNEFELLPEEGLMDG
-49 ITIGGPITA
+49 ISIGGPITA
-58 MEKCVFPVGTQAD
+58 MQKCVFPVGTQAD
-71 GTLVVNRYQTAYNL
+71 GTSVANRYQTAYNL

-117 SYTEAY
+117 SYTESY

-138 TKFPEAF
+138 TQFPEVF

-195 DAVDVLTRYADN
+195 DAIEVLTKYADN
-207 GTTSL
+207 GNSKL
-212 LPKADA
+212 LPNADA
-218 VYGGDVRKWVVYA
+218 VYAGDVHKWVVYA

-244 ADAALSRQYAMQA
+244 ADAALSKKYALQA
-257 INHPYGVMKAKE
+257 VNHSYGVMKTKD
-269 DEAKMEK
+269 DEAKMER
-276 GAGLVFKNNFD
+276 GASLEFKNNLD
-287 DLINQYNECRMG
+287 VLINQYNECRMG

-304 YLGGYQDPRLAK
+304 YLGGYQDPRLPK
-316 YFHTS
+316 YFNTS
-321 SLSQAMTVGTMG
+321 TVSQAVTVGTYG
-333 KYMAIPTGH
+333 KYSGVPTGH
-342 DVNSNETFKNTS
+342 DVSSNDAFRDSS
-354 RPAISNT
+354 RPAITST

-376 SEAALHGFPVGQSAE
+376 AEAALHGFAVGGTAE
-391 DLYKKGIEMS
+391 SLYEKGIEMS
-401 FEENGIPTSEVTA
+401 FEENGIASSEVA
-414 YLQSGLQPAAYNMSV
+414 DYMSSGLKPSAYSFHLT
-429 ANPSVN
+429 NPGVN
-435 VSVPAVTQATTEWT
+435 VDVSAVTEATTAWS

-465 ALFPNGQEA
+465 ALYPNGQEA

-485 LHSAITNY
+485 LHSAISNY
-493 SNGEVDSEIGIRRMR
+493 SNGEVDSEVGIRRMR
-508 YPTNRSTSAEDIANL
+508 FPTNKSTSAEDIANL
-523 ESARQMLRGGQDKAG
+523 ESARKLLRGGLDKAG

>member
-1 MMTTKA
+1 MKTKA
-7 YKHKLS
+7 YK
-13 KYIIAVLALSSLTA
+13 YIVGFLALSLFTA
-27 CDFEKVN
+27 CDFQKVN
-34 TNEFELLPEEGMMDG
+34 TNEFELLPEEGLMDG
-49 ITIGGPITA
+49 ISIGGPITA
-58 MEKCVFPVGTQAD
+58 MQKCVFPVGTQAD
-71 GTLVVNRYQTAYNL
+71 GTSVANRYQTAYNL

-117 SYTEAY
+117 SYTESY

-138 TKFPEAF
+138 TQFPEVF

-195 DAVDVLTRYADN
+195 DAIEVLTKYADN
-207 GTTSL
+207 GNSKL
-212 LPKADA
+212 LPNADA
-218 VYGGDVRKWVVYA
+218 VYAGDVHKWVVYA

-244 ADAALSRQYAMQA
+244 ADAALSKKYALQA
-257 INHPYGVMKAKE
+257 VNHSYGVMKTKD
-269 DEAKMEK
+269 DEAKMER
-276 GAGLVFKNNFD
+276 GASLEFKNNLD
-287 DLINQYNECRMG
+287 VLINQYNECRMG

-304 YLGGYQDPRLAK
+304 YLGGYQDPRLPK
-316 YFHTS
+316 YFNTS
-321 SLSQAMTVGTMG
+321 TVSQAVTVGTYG
-333 KYMAIPTGH
+333 KYSGVPTGH
-342 DVNSNETFKNTS
+342 DVSSNDAFKDSS
-354 RPAISNT
+354 RPAITST

-376 SEAALHGFPVGQSAE
+376 AEAALHGFAVGGTAE
-391 DLYKKGIEMS
+391 SLYEKGIEMS
-401 FEENGIPTSEVTA
+401 FEENGIASSEVA
-414 YLQSGLQPAAYNMSV
+414 DYMSSGLKPSAYSFHLT
-429 ANPSVN
+429 NPSVN
-435 VSVPAVTQATTEWT
+435 VDVPAVTEATTAWS

-465 ALFPNGQEA
+465 ALYPNGQEA

-485 LHSAITNY
+485 LHSVVTNY
-493 SNGEVDSEIGIRRMR
+493 SNGEVDSEVGIRRMR
-508 YPTNRSTSAEDIANL
+508 FPTNKSTSAEDIANL
-523 ESARQMLRGGQDKAG
+523 ESARKLLRGGLDKAG

>member
-1 MMTTKA
+1 MKTKA
-7 YKHKLS
+7 YK
-13 KYIIAVLALSSLTA
+13 YIVGVLALSLFTA
-27 CDFEKVN
+27 CDFQKVN
-34 TNEFELLPEEGMMDG
+34 TNEFELLPEEGLMDG
-49 ITIGGPITA
+49 ISIGGPITA
-58 MEKCVFPVGTQAD
+58 MQKCVFPVGTQAD
-71 GTLVVNRYQTAYNL
+71 GTSVANRYQTAYNL

-117 SYTEAY
+117 SYTESY

-138 TKFPEAF
+138 TQFPEVF

-195 DAVDVLTRYADN
+195 DAIEVLTKYADN
-207 GTTSL
+207 GNSKL
-212 LPKADA
+212 LPNADA
-218 VYGGDVRKWVVYA
+218 VYAGDVHKWVVYA

-244 ADAALSRQYAMQA
+244 ADAALSKKYALQA
-257 INHPYGVMKAKE
+257 VNHSYGVMKTKD
-269 DEAKMEK
+269 DEAKMER
-276 GAGLVFKNNFD
+276 GASLEFKNNLD
-287 DLINQYNECRMG
+287 VLINQYNECRMG

-304 YLGGYQDPRLAK
+304 YLGGYQDPRLPK
-316 YFHTS
+316 YFNTS
-321 SLSQAMTVGTMG
+321 TVSQAVTVGTYG
-333 KYMAIPTGH
+333 KYSGVPTGH
-342 DVNSNETFKNTS
+342 DVSSNDAFRDSS
-354 RPAISNT
+354 RPAITST

-376 SEAALHGFPVGQSAE
+376 AEAALHGFAVGGTAGS
-391 DLYKKGIEMS
+391 LYEKGIEMS
-401 FEENGIPTSEVTA
+401 FEENGIASSEVA
-414 YLQSGLQPAAYNMSV
+414 DYMSSGLKPSAYSFHLT
-429 ANPSVN
+429 NPSVN
-435 VSVPAVTQATTEWT
+435 VDVPAVTEATTAWS

-465 ALFPNGQEA
+465 ALYPNGQEA
-474 WTEYRRTGYPK
+474 WSEYRRTGYPK
-485 LHSAITNY
+485 LHSTITNY
-493 SNGEVDSEIGIRRMR
+493 SNGEVDSEVGIRRMR
-508 YPTNRSTSAEDIANL
+508 FPTNKSTSAEDIANL
-523 ESARQMLRGGQDKAG
+523 ESARKLLRGGLDKAG

>member
-1 MMTTKA
+1 MKTKA
-7 YKHKLS
+7 YK
-13 KYIIAVLALSSLTA
+13 YIVGVLALSLFTA
-27 CDFEKVN
+27 CDFQKVN
-34 TNEFELLPEEGMMDG
+34 TNEFELLPEEGLMDG
-49 ITIGGPITA
+49 ISIGGPITA
-58 MEKCVFPVGTQAD
+58 VQKCVFPVGTQAD
-71 GTLVVNRYQTAYNL
+71 GTSVANRYQTAYNL

-117 SYTEAY
+117 SYTESY

-138 TKFPEAF
+138 TQFPEVF

-195 DAVDVLTRYADN
+195 DAIEVLTKYADN
-207 GTTSL
+207 GNSKL
-212 LPKADA
+212 LPNADA
-218 VYGGDVRKWVVYA
+218 VYAGDVHKWVVYA

-244 ADAALSRQYAMQA
+244 ADAALSKKYALQA
-257 INHPYGVMKAKE
+257 VNHSYGVMKTKD
-269 DEAKMEK
+269 DEAKMER
-276 GAGLVFKNNFD
+276 GASLEFKNNLD
-287 DLINQYNECRMG
+287 VLINQYNECRMG

-304 YLGGYQDPRLAK
+304 YLGGYQDPRLPK
-316 YFHTS
+316 YFNTS
-321 SLSQAMTVGTMG
+321 TVSQAVTVGTYG
-333 KYMAIPTGH
+333 KYSGVPTGH
-342 DVNSNETFKNTS
+342 DVSSNDAFKDSS
-354 RPAISNT
+354 RPAITST

-376 SEAALHGFPVGQSAE
+376 AEAALHGFAVGGTAE
-391 DLYKKGIEMS
+391 SLYEKGIEMS
-401 FEENGIPTSEVTA
+401 FEENGIASSEVA
-414 YLQSGLQPAAYNMSV
+414 DYMSSGLKPSAYSFHLT
-429 ANPSVN
+429 NPSVN
-435 VSVPAVTQATTEWT
+435 VDVPAVTEATTAWS

-465 ALFPNGQEA
+465 ALYPNGQEA

-485 LHSAITNY
+485 LHSVVTNY
-493 SNGEVDSEIGIRRMR
+493 SNGEIDSEVGIRRMR
-508 YPTNRSTSAEDIANL
+508 FPTNKSTSAEDIANL
-523 ESARQMLRGGQDKAG
+523 ESARKLLRGGLDKAG

>member
-1 MMTTKA
+1 MKTKA
-7 YKHKLS
+7 YK
-13 KYIIAVLALSSLTA
+13 YIVGVLALSLFTA
-27 CDFEKVN
+27 CDFQKVN
-34 TNEFELLPEEGMMDG
+34 TNEFELLPEEGLMDG
-49 ITIGGPITA
+49 ISIGGPITA
-58 MEKCVFPVGTQAD
+58 VQKCVFPVGTQAD
-71 GTLVVNRYQTAYNL
+71 GTSVANRYQTAYNL

-117 SYTEAY
+117 SYTESY

-138 TKFPEAF
+138 TQFPEVF

-195 DAVDVLTRYADN
+195 DAIEVLTKYADN
-207 GTTSL
+207 GNSKL
-212 LPKADA
+212 LPNADA
-218 VYGGDVRKWVVYA
+218 VYAGDVHKWVVYA

-244 ADAALSRQYAMQA
+244 ADAALSKKYALQA
-257 INHPYGVMKAKE
+257 VNHSYGVMKTKD
-269 DEAKMEK
+269 DEAKMER
-276 GAGLVFKNNFD
+276 GASLEFKNNLD
-287 DLINQYNECRMG
+287 VLINQYNECRMG

-304 YLGGYQDPRLAK
+304 YLGGYQDPRLPK
-316 YFHTS
+316 YFNTS
-321 SLSQAMTVGTMG
+321 TVSQAVTVGTYG
-333 KYMAIPTGH
+333 KYSGVPTGH
-342 DVNSNETFKNTS
+342 DVSSNDAFKDSS
-354 RPAISNT
+354 RPAITST

-376 SEAALHGFPVGQSAE
+376 AEAALHGFAVGGTAE
-391 DLYKKGIEMS
+391 SLYEKGIEMS
-401 FEENGIPTSEVTA
+401 FEENGIASSEVA
-414 YLQSGLQPAAYNMSV
+414 DYMSSGLKPSAYSFHLT
-429 ANPSVN
+429 NPGVN
-435 VSVPAVTQATTEWT
+435 VDVPAVTEATTAWS

-465 ALFPNGQEA
+465 ALYPNGQEA
-474 WTEYRRTGYPK
+474 WSEYRRTGYPK
-485 LHSAITNY
+485 LHSVVTNY
-493 SNGEVDSEIGIRRMR
+493 SNSEIDSEVGIRRMR
-508 YPTNRSTSAEDIANL
+508 FPTNKSTSAEDIANL
-523 ESARQMLRGGQDKAG
+523 ESARKLLRGGLDKAG

>member
-1 MMTTKA
+1 MKTKA
-7 YKHKLS
+7 YK
-13 KYIIAVLALSSLTA
+13 YIVGVLALSLFTA
-27 CDFEKVN
+27 CDFQKVN
-34 TNEFELLPEEGMMDG
+34 TNEFELLPEEGLMDG
-49 ITIGGPITA
+49 ISIGGPITA
-58 MEKCVFPVGTQAD
+58 MQKCVFPVGTQAD
-71 GTLVVNRYQTAYNL
+71 GTSVANRYQTAYNL

-117 SYTEAY
+117 SYTESY

-138 TKFPEAF
+138 TQFPEVF

-195 DAVDVLTRYADN
+195 DAIEVLTKYADN
-207 GTTSL
+207 GNSKL
-212 LPKADA
+212 LPNADA
-218 VYGGDVRKWVVYA
+218 VYAGDVHKWVVYA

-244 ADAALSRQYAMQA
+244 ADAALSKKYALQA
-257 INHPYGVMKAKE
+257 VNHSYGVMKTKD
-269 DEAKMEK
+269 DEAKMER
-276 GAGLVFKNNFD
+276 GASLEFKNNLD
-287 DLINQYNECRMG
+287 VLINQYNECRMG

-304 YLGGYQDPRLAK
+304 YLGGYQDPRLPK
-316 YFHTS
+316 YFNTS
-321 SLSQAMTVGTMG
+321 TVSQAVNVGTYG
-333 KYMAIPTGH
+333 KYSGVPTGH
-342 DVNSNETFKNTS
+342 DVSSNDAFKDSS
-354 RPAISNT
+354 RPAITST

-376 SEAALHGFPVGQSAE
+376 AEAALHGFAVGGTAE
-391 DLYKKGIEMS
+391 SLYEKGIEMS
-401 FEENGIPTSEVTA
+401 FEENGIASSEVA
-414 YLQSGLQPAAYNMSV
+414 DYMSSGLKPSAYSFHLT
-429 ANPSVN
+429 NPGVN
-435 VSVPAVTQATTEWT
+435 VDVPAVTEATTAWS

-465 ALFPNGQEA
+465 ALYPNGQEA

-485 LHSAITNY
+485 LHSAISNY
-493 SNGEVDSEIGIRRMR
+493 SNGEVDSEVGIRRMR
-508 YPTNRSTSAEDIANL
+508 FPTNKSTSAEDIANL
-523 ESARQMLRGGQDKAG
+523 ESARKLLRGGLDKAG

>member
-1 MMTTKA
+1 MKTKA
-7 YKHKLS
+7 YK
-13 KYIIAVLALSSLTA
+13 YIVGFLALSLFTA
-27 CDFEKVN
+27 CDFQKVN
-34 TNEFELLPEEGMMDG
+34 TNEFELLPEEGLMDG
-49 ITIGGPITA
+49 ISIGGPITA
-58 MEKCVFPVGTQAD
+58 MQKCVFPVGTQAD
-71 GTLVVNRYQTAYNL
+71 GTSVANRYQTAYNL

-117 SYTEAY
+117 SYTESY

-138 TKFPEAF
+138 TQFPEVF

-195 DAVDVLTRYADN
+195 DAIEVLTKYADN
-207 GTTSL
+207 GNSKL
-212 LPKADA
+212 LPNADA
-218 VYGGDVRKWVVYA
+218 VYAGDVHKWVVYA

-244 ADAALSRQYAMQA
+244 ADAALSKKYALQA
-257 INHPYGVMKAKE
+257 VNHSYGVMKSKD
-269 DEAKMEK
+269 DEAKMER
-276 GAGLVFKNNFD
+276 GASLEFKNNLD
-287 DLINQYNECRMG
+287 VLINQYNECRMG

-304 YLGGYQDPRLAK
+304 YLGGYQDPRLPK
-316 YFHTS
+316 YFNTS
-321 SLSQAMTVGTMG
+321 TVSQAVTVGTYG
-333 KYMAIPTGH
+333 KYSGVPTGH
-342 DVNSNETFKNTS
+342 DVSSNDAFRDSS
-354 RPAISNT
+354 RPAITST

-376 SEAALHGFPVGQSAE
+376 AEAALHGFAVGGTAE
-391 DLYKKGIEMS
+391 SLYEKGIEMS
-401 FEENGIPTSEVTA
+401 FEENGIASSEVA
-414 YLQSGLQPAAYNMSV
+414 DYMSSGLKPSAYSFHLT
-429 ANPSVN
+429 NPGVN
-435 VSVPAVTQATTEWT
+435 VDVPAVTEATTAWS

-465 ALFPNGQEA
+465 ALYPNGQEA
-474 WTEYRRTGYPK
+474 WSEYRRTGYPK
-485 LHSAITNY
+485 LHSTITNY
-493 SNGEVDSEIGIRRMR
+493 SNGEVDSEEGIRRMR
-508 YPTNRSTSAEDIANL
+508 FPTNKSTSAEDIANL
-523 ESARQMLRGGQDKAG
+523 ESARKLLRGGLDKAG

>member
-1 MMTTKA
+1 MKTKA
-7 YKHKLS
+7 YK
-13 KYIIAVLALSSLTA
+13 YIVGVLALSLFTA
-27 CDFEKVN
+27 CDFQKVN
-34 TNEFELLPEEGMMDG
+34 TNEFELLPEEGLMDG
-49 ITIGGPITA
+49 ISIGGPITA
-58 MEKCVFPVGTQAD
+58 MQKCVFPVGTQAD
-71 GTLVVNRYQTAYNL
+71 GTSVANRYQTAYNL

-117 SYTEAY
+117 SYTESY

-138 TKFPEAF
+138 TQFPEVF

-182 QEEVYKAMFKELS
+182 QEEVYKSMFKELS
-195 DAVDVLTRYADN
+195 DAIEVLTKYADN
-207 GTTSL
+207 GNSKL
-212 LPKADA
+212 LPNADA
-218 VYGGDVRKWVVYA
+218 VYAGDVHKWVVYA

-244 ADAALSRQYAMQA
+244 ADAALSKKYALQA
-257 INHPYGVMKAKE
+257 VNHSYGVMKTKD
-269 DEAKMEK
+269 DEAKMER
-276 GAGLVFKNNFD
+276 GASLEFKNNLD
-287 DLINQYNECRMG
+287 VLINQYNECRMG

-304 YLGGYQDPRLAK
+304 YLGGYQDPRLPK
-316 YFHTS
+316 YFNTS
-321 SLSQAMTVGTMG
+321 TVSQAVTVGTYG
-333 KYMAIPTGH
+333 KYSGVPTGH
-342 DVNSNETFKNTS
+342 DVSSNDAFRDSS
-354 RPAISNT
+354 RPAITST

-376 SEAALHGFPVGQSAE
+376 AEAALHGFAVGGTAE
-391 DLYKKGIEMS
+391 SLYEKGIEMS
-401 FEENGIPTSEVTA
+401 FEENGIASSEVA
-414 YLQSGLQPAAYNMSV
+414 DYMSSGLKPSAYSFHLT
-429 ANPSVN
+429 NPGVN
-435 VSVPAVTQATTEWT
+435 VDVPAVTEAITAWS

-465 ALFPNGQEA
+465 ALYPNGQEA

-485 LHSAITNY
+485 LHSAISNY
-493 SNGEVDSEIGIRRMR
+493 SNGEVDSEVGIRRMR
-508 YPTNRSTSAEDIANL
+508 FPTNKSTSAEDIANL
-523 ESARQMLRGGQDKAG
+523 ESARKLLRGGLDKAG

>member
-1 MMTTKA
+1 MKTKA
-7 YKHKLS
+7 YK
-13 KYIIAVLALSSLTA
+13 YIVGVLALSLFTA
-27 CDFEKVN
+27 CDFQKVN
-34 TNEFELLPEEGMMDG
+34 TNEFELLPEEGLMDG
-49 ITIGGPITA
+49 ISIGGPITA
-58 MEKCVFPVGTQAD
+58 MQKCVFPVGTQAD
-71 GTLVVNRYQTAYNL
+71 GTSVANRYQTAYNL

-117 SYTEAY
+117 SYTESY

-138 TKFPEAF
+138 TQFPEVF

-182 QEEVYKAMFKELS
+182 QEEVYKSMFKELS
-195 DAVDVLTRYADN
+195 DAIEVLTKYADN
-207 GTTSL
+207 GNSKL
-212 LPKADA
+212 LPNADA
-218 VYGGDVRKWVVYA
+218 VYAGDVHKWVVYA

-244 ADAALSRQYAMQA
+244 ADAALSKKYALQA
-257 INHPYGVMKAKE
+257 VNHSYGVMKTKD
-269 DEAKMEK
+269 DEAKMER
-276 GAGLVFKNNFD
+276 GASLEFKNNLD
-287 DLINQYNECRMG
+287 VLINQYNECRMG

-304 YLGGYQDPRLAK
+304 YLGGYQDPRLPK
-316 YFHTS
+316 YFNTS
-321 SLSQAMTVGTMG
+321 TASQAVTVGTYG
-333 KYMAIPTGH
+333 KYSGVPTGH
-342 DVNSNETFKNTS
+342 DVSSNDAFRDSS
-354 RPAISNT
+354 RPAITST

-376 SEAALHGFPVGQSAE
+376 AEAALHGFAVGGTAE
-391 DLYKKGIEMS
+391 SLYEKGIEMS
-401 FEENGIPTSEVTA
+401 FEENGIASSEVA
-414 YLQSGLQPAAYNMSV
+414 DYMSSGLKPSAYSFHLT
-429 ANPSVN
+429 NPGVN
-435 VSVPAVTQATTEWT
+435 VDVPAVTQATTEWS

-465 ALFPNGQEA
+465 ALYPNGQEA

-485 LHSAITNY
+485 LHSVVTNY
-493 SNGEVDSEIGIRRMR
+493 SNGEVDSEVGIRRMR
-508 YPTNRSTSAEDIANL
+508 FPTNKSTSAEDIANL
-523 ESARQMLRGGQDKAG
+523 ESARKLLRGGLDKAG

>member
-1 MMTTKA
+1 MKTKA
-7 YKHKLS
+7 YK
-13 KYIIAVLALSSLTA
+13 YIVGVLALSLFTA
-27 CDFEKVN
+27 CDFQKVN
-34 TNEFELLPEEGMMDG
+34 TNEFELLPEEGLMDG
-49 ITIGGPITA
+49 ISIGGPITA
-58 MEKCVFPVGTQAD
+58 MQKCVFPVGTQAD
-71 GTLVVNRYQTAYNL
+71 GTSVANRYQTAYNL

-117 SYTEAY
+117 SYTESY

-138 TKFPEAF
+138 TQFPEVF

-182 QEEVYKAMFKELS
+182 QEEVYKTMFKELS
-195 DAVDVLTRYADN
+195 DAIEVLTKYADN
-207 GTTSL
+207 GNSKL
-212 LPKADA
+212 LPNADA
-218 VYGGDVRKWVVYA
+218 VYAGDVHKWVVYA

-244 ADAALSRQYAMQA
+244 ADAALSKKYALQA
-257 INHPYGVMKAKE
+257 VNHSYGVMKTKD
-269 DEAKMEK
+269 DEAKMER
-276 GAGLVFKNNFD
+276 GASLEFKNNLD
-287 DLINQYNECRMG
+287 VLINQYNECRMG

-304 YLGGYQDPRLAK
+304 YLGGYQDPRLPK
-316 YFHTS
+316 YFNTS
-321 SLSQAMTVGTMG
+321 TVSQAVTVGTYG
-333 KYMAIPTGH
+333 KYSGVPTGH
-342 DVNSNETFKNTS
+342 DVSSNDAFRDSS
-354 RPAISNT
+354 RPAITST

-376 SEAALHGFPVGQSAE
+376 AEAALHGFAVGGTAE
-391 DLYKKGIEMS
+391 SLYEKGIEMS
-401 FEENGIPTSEVTA
+401 FEENGIASSEVA
-414 YLQSGLQPAAYNMSV
+414 DYMSSGLKPSAYSFHLT
-429 ANPSVN
+429 NPGVN
-435 VSVPAVTQATTEWT
+435 VDVPAVTEATTAWS

-465 ALFPNGQEA
+465 ALYPNGQEA
-474 WTEYRRTGYPK
+474 WSEYRRTGYPK
-485 LHSAITNY
+485 LHSTITNY
-493 SNGEVDSEIGIRRMR
+493 SNGEVDSEVGIRRMR
-508 YPTNRSTSAEDIANL
+508 FPTNKSTSAEDIANL
-523 ESARQMLRGGQDKAG
+523 ESARKLLRGGLDKAG

>member
-1 MMTTKA
+1 MKTKA
-7 YKHKLS
+7 YK
-13 KYIIAVLALSSLTA
+13 YIVGFLALSLFTA
-27 CDFEKVN
+27 CDFQKVN
-34 TNEFELLPEEGMMDG
+34 TNEFELLPEEGLMDG
-49 ITIGGPITA
+49 ISIGGPITA
-58 MEKCVFPVGTQAD
+58 MQKCVFPVGTQAD
-71 GTLVVNRYQTAYNL
+71 GTSVANRYQTAYNL

-117 SYTEAY
+117 SYTESY

-138 TKFPEAF
+138 TQFPEVF

-182 QEEVYKAMFKELS
+182 QEEVYKSMFKELS
-195 DAVDVLTRYADN
+195 DAIEVLTKYADN
-207 GTTSL
+207 GNSKL
-212 LPKADA
+212 LPNADA
-218 VYGGDVRKWVVYA
+218 VYAGDVHKWVVYA

-244 ADAALSRQYAMQA
+244 ADAALSKKYALQA
-257 INHPYGVMKAKE
+257 VNHSYGVMKTKD
-269 DEAKMEK
+269 DEAKMER
-276 GAGLVFKNNFD
+276 GASLEFKNNLD
-287 DLINQYNECRMG
+287 VLINQYNECRMG

-304 YLGGYQDPRLAK
+304 YLGGYQDPRLPK
-316 YFHTS
+316 YFNTS
-321 SLSQAMTVGTMG
+321 TVSQAVTVGTYG
-333 KYMAIPTGH
+333 KYSGVPTGH
-342 DVNSNETFKNTS
+342 DVSSNDAFRDSS
-354 RPAISNT
+354 RPAITST

-376 SEAALHGFPVGQSAE
+376 AEAALHGFAVGGTAE
-391 DLYKKGIEMS
+391 SLYEKGIEMS
-401 FEENGIPTSEVTA
+401 FEENGIASSEVA
-414 YLQSGLQPAAYNMSV
+414 DYMSSGLKPSAYSFHLT
-429 ANPSVN
+429 NPGVN
-435 VSVPAVTQATTEWT
+435 VDVPAVTEATTAWS

-465 ALFPNGQEA
+465 ALYPNGQEA

-485 LHSAITNY
+485 LHSTITNY
-493 SNGEVDSEIGIRRMR
+493 SNGEVDSEVGIRRMR
-508 YPTNRSTSAEDIANL
+508 FPTNKSTSAEDIANL
-523 ESARQMLRGGQDKAG
+523 ESARKLLRGGLDKAG

>member
-1 MMTTKA
+1 MKTKA
-7 YKHKLS
+7 YK
-13 KYIIAVLALSSLTA
+13 YIVGVLALSLFTA
-27 CDFEKVN
+27 CDFQKVN
-34 TNEFELLPEEGMMDG
+34 TNEFELLPEEGLMDG
-49 ITIGGPITA
+49 ISIGGSITA
-58 MEKCVFPVGTQAD
+58 MQKCVFPVGTQAD
-71 GTLVVNRYQTAYNL
+71 GTSVANRYQTAYNL

-117 SYTEAY
+117 SYTESY

-138 TKFPEAF
+138 TQFPEVF

-182 QEEVYKAMFKELS
+182 QEEVYKSMFKELS
-195 DAVDVLTRYADN
+195 DAIEVLTKYADN
-207 GTTSL
+207 GNSKL
-212 LPKADA
+212 LPNADA
-218 VYGGDVRKWVVYA
+218 VYAGDVHKWVVYA

-244 ADAALSRQYAMQA
+244 ADAALSKKYALQA
-257 INHPYGVMKAKE
+257 VNHSYGVMKTKD
-269 DEAKMEK
+269 DEAKMER
-276 GAGLVFKNNFD
+276 GASLEFKNNLD
-287 DLINQYNECRMG
+287 VLINQYNECRMG

-304 YLGGYQDPRLAK
+304 YLGGYQDPRLPK
-316 YFHTS
+316 YFNTS
-321 SLSQAMTVGTMG
+321 TVSQAVTVGTYG
-333 KYMAIPTGH
+333 KYSGVPTGH
-342 DVNSNETFKNTS
+342 DVSSNDAFKDSS
-354 RPAISNT
+354 RPAITST

-376 SEAALHGFPVGQSAE
+376 AEAALHGFAVGGTAE
-391 DLYKKGIEMS
+391 SLYEKGIEMS
-401 FEENGIPTSEVTA
+401 FEENGIASSEVA
-414 YLQSGLQPAAYNMSV
+414 DYMSSGLKPSAYSFHLT
-429 ANPSVN
+429 NPGVN
-435 VSVPAVTQATTEWT
+435 VDVPAVTEATTAWS

-465 ALFPNGQEA
+465 ALYPNGQEA

-485 LHSAITNY
+485 LHSVVTNY
-493 SNGEVDSEIGIRRMR
+493 SNGEVDSEVGIRRMR
-508 YPTNRSTSAEDIANL
+508 FPTNKSTSAEDIANL
-523 ESARQMLRGGQDKAG
+523 ESARKLLRGGLDKAG

>member
-1 MMTTKA
+1 MKTKA
-7 YKHKLS
+7 YK
-13 KYIIAVLALSSLTA
+13 YIVGVLALSLFTA
-27 CDFEKVN
+27 CDFQKVN
-34 TNEFELLPEEGMMDG
+34 TNEFELLPEEGLMDG
-49 ITIGGPITA
+49 ISIGGPITA
-58 MEKCVFPVGTQAD
+58 MQKCVFPVGTQAD
-71 GTLVVNRYQTAYNL
+71 GTSVANRYQTAYNL

-117 SYTEAY
+117 SYTESY

-138 TKFPEAF
+138 TQFPEVF

-182 QEEVYKAMFKELS
+182 QEEVYKSMFKELS
-195 DAVDVLTRYADN
+195 DAIEVLTKYADN
-207 GTTSL
+207 GNSKL
-212 LPKADA
+212 LPNADA
-218 VYGGDVRKWVVYA
+218 VYAGDVHKWVVYA

-244 ADAALSRQYAMQA
+244 ADAALSKKYALQA
-257 INHPYGVMKAKE
+257 VNHSYGVMKTKD
-269 DEAKMEK
+269 DEAKMER
-276 GAGLVFKNNFD
+276 GASLEFKNNLD
-287 DLINQYNECRMG
+287 VLINQYNECRMG

-304 YLGGYQDPRLAK
+304 YLGGYQDPRLPK
-316 YFHTS
+316 YFNTS
-321 SLSQAMTVGTMG
+321 TASQAVTVGTYG
-333 KYMAIPTGH
+333 KYSGVPTGH
-342 DVNSNETFKNTS
+342 DVSSNDAFKDSS
-354 RPAISNT
+354 RPAITST

-376 SEAALHGFPVGQSAE
+376 AEAALHGFAVGGTAE
-391 DLYKKGIEMS
+391 SLYEKGIEMS
-401 FEENGIPTSEVTA
+401 FEENGIASSEVA
-414 YLQSGLQPAAYNMSV
+414 DYMSSGLKPSAYSFHLT
-429 ANPSVN
+429 NPGVN
-435 VSVPAVTQATTEWT
+435 VDVPAVTEATTAWS

-465 ALFPNGQEA
+465 ALYPNGQEA

-485 LHSAITNY
+485 LHSVVTNY
-493 SNGEVDSEIGIRRMR
+493 SNGEVDSEVGIRRMR
-508 YPTNRSTSAEDIANL
+508 FPTNKSTSAEDIANL
-523 ESARQMLRGGQDKAG
+523 ESARKLLRGGLDKAG

>member
-1 MMTTKA
+1 MKTKA
-7 YKHKLS
+7 YK
-13 KYIIAVLALSSLTA
+13 YIVGFLALSLFTA
-27 CDFEKVN
+27 CDFQKVN
-34 TNEFELLPEEGMMDG
+34 TNEFELLPEEGLMDG
-49 ITIGGPITA
+49 ISIGGPITA
-58 MEKCVFPVGTQAD
+58 MQKCVFPVGTQAD
-71 GTLVVNRYQTAYNL
+71 GTSVANRYQTAYNL

-117 SYTEAY
+117 SYTESY

-138 TKFPEAF
+138 TQFPEVF

-182 QEEVYKAMFKELS
+182 QEEVYKSMFKELS
-195 DAVDVLTRYADN
+195 DAIEVLTKYADN
-207 GTTSL
+207 GNSKL
-212 LPKADA
+212 LPNADA
-218 VYGGDVRKWVVYA
+218 VYAGDVHKWVVYA

-244 ADAALSRQYAMQA
+244 ADAALSKKYALQA
-257 INHPYGVMKAKE
+257 VNHSYGVMKTKD
-269 DEAKMEK
+269 DEAKMER
-276 GAGLVFKNNFD
+276 GASLEFKNNLD
-287 DLINQYNECRMG
+287 VLINQYNECRMG

-304 YLGGYQDPRLAK
+304 YLGGYQDPRLPK
-316 YFHTS
+316 YFNTS
-321 SLSQAMTVGTMG
+321 TVSQAVTVGTYG
-333 KYMAIPTGH
+333 KYSGVPTGH
-342 DVNSNETFKNTS
+342 DVSSNDAFKDSS
-354 RPAISNT
+354 RPAITST

-376 SEAALHGFPVGQSAE
+376 AEAALHGFAVGGTAE
-391 DLYKKGIEMS
+391 SLYEKGIEMS
-401 FEENGIPTSEVTA
+401 FEENGIASSEVA
-414 YLQSGLQPAAYNMSV
+414 DYMSSGLKPSAYSFHLT
-429 ANPSVN
+429 NPSVN
-435 VSVPAVTQATTEWT
+435 VDVPAVTEATTAWS

-465 ALFPNGQEA
+465 ALYPNGQEA

-485 LHSAITNY
+485 LHSVVTNY
-493 SNGEVDSEIGIRRMR
+493 SNGEIDSEVGIRRMR
-508 YPTNRSTSAEDIANL
+508 FPTNKSTSAEDIANL
-523 ESARQMLRGGQDKAG
+523 ESARKLLRGGLDKAG

>member
-1 MMTTKA
+1 MKTKA
-7 YKHKLS
+7 YK
-13 KYIIAVLALSSLTA
+13 YIVGVLALSLFTA
-27 CDFEKVN
+27 CDFQKVN
-34 TNEFELLPEEGMMDG
+34 TNEFELLPEEGLMDG
-49 ITIGGPITA
+49 ISIGGPITA
-58 MEKCVFPVGTQAD
+58 MQKCVFPVGTQAD
-71 GTLVVNRYQTAYNL
+71 GTSVANRYQTAYNL

-117 SYTEAY
+117 SYTESY

-138 TKFPEAF
+138 TQFPEVF

-195 DAVDVLTRYADN
+195 DAIEVLTKYADN
-207 GTTSL
+207 GNSKL
-212 LPKADA
+212 LPNADA
-218 VYGGDVRKWVVYA
+218 VYAGDVHKWVVYA

-244 ADAALSRQYAMQA
+244 ADAALSKKYALQA
-257 INHPYGVMKAKE
+257 VNHSYGVMKSKD
-269 DEAKMEK
+269 DEAKMER
-276 GAGLVFKNNFD
+276 GASLEFKNNLD
-287 DLINQYNECRMG
+287 VLINQYNECRMG

-304 YLGGYQDPRLAK
+304 YLGGYQDPRLPK
-316 YFHTS
+316 YFNTS
-321 SLSQAMTVGTMG
+321 TVSQAVTVGTYG
-333 KYMAIPTGH
+333 KYSGVPTGH
-342 DVNSNETFKNTS
+342 DVSSNDAFRDSS
-354 RPAISNT
+354 RPAITST

-376 SEAALHGFPVGQSAE
+376 AEAALHGFAVGGTAE
-391 DLYKKGIEMS
+391 SLYEKGIEMS
-401 FEENGIPTSEVTA
+401 FEENGIASSEVA
-414 YLQSGLQPAAYNMSV
+414 DYMSSGLKPSAYSFHLT
-429 ANPSVN
+429 NPGVN
-435 VSVPAVTQATTEWT
+435 VDVPAVTQATTEWS

-465 ALFPNGQEA
+465 ALYPNGQEA
-474 WTEYRRTGYPK
+474 WSEYRRTGYPK
-485 LHSAITNY
+485 LHSTITNY
-493 SNGEVDSEIGIRRMR
+493 SNGEVDSEVGIRRMR
-508 YPTNRSTSAEDIANL
+508 FPTNKSTSAEDIANL
-523 ESARQMLRGGQDKAG
+523 ESARKLLRGGLDKAG

>member
-1 MMTTKA
+1 MKTKA
-7 YKHKLS
+7 YK
-13 KYIIAVLALSSLTA
+13 YIVGVLALSLFTA
-27 CDFEKVN
+27 CDFQKVN
-34 TNEFELLPEEGMMDG
+34 TNEFELLPEEGLMDG
-49 ITIGGPITA
+49 ISIGGPITA
-58 MEKCVFPVGTQAD
+58 MQKCVFPVGTQAD
-71 GTLVVNRYQTAYNL
+71 GTSVANRYQTAYNL

-117 SYTEAY
+117 SYTESY

-138 TKFPEAF
+138 TQFPEVF

-182 QEEVYKAMFKELS
+182 QEEVYKSMFKELS
-195 DAVDVLTRYADN
+195 DAIEVLTKYADN
-207 GTTSL
+207 GNSKL
-212 LPKADA
+212 LPNADA
-218 VYGGDVRKWVVYA
+218 VYAGDVHKWVVYA

-244 ADAALSRQYAMQA
+244 ADAALSKKYALQA
-257 INHPYGVMKAKE
+257 VNHSYGVMKTKD
-269 DEAKMEK
+269 DEAKMER
-276 GAGLVFKNNFD
+276 GASLEFKNNLD
-287 DLINQYNECRMG
+287 VLINQYNECRMG

-304 YLGGYQDPRLAK
+304 YLGGYQDPRLPK
-316 YFHTS
+316 YFNTS
-321 SLSQAMTVGTMG
+321 TVSQAVTVGTYG
-333 KYMAIPTGH
+333 KYSGVPTGH
-342 DVNSNETFKNTS
+342 DVSSNDAFRDSS
-354 RPAISNT
+354 RPAITST

-376 SEAALHGFPVGQSAE
+376 AEAALHGFAVGGTAE
-391 DLYKKGIEMS
+391 SLYEKGIEMS
-401 FEENGIPTSEVTA
+401 FEENGIASSEVA
-414 YLQSGLQPAAYNMSV
+414 DYMSSGLKPSAYSFHLT
-429 ANPSVN
+429 NPGVN
-435 VSVPAVTQATTEWT
+435 VDVPAVTEATTAWS

-465 ALFPNGQEA
+465 ALYPNGQEA
-474 WTEYRRTGYPK
+474 WSEYRRTGYPK
-485 LHSAITNY
+485 LHSVVTNY
-493 SNGEVDSEIGIRRMR
+493 SNSEIDSEVGIRRMR
-508 YPTNRSTSAEDIANL
+508 FPTNKSTSAEDIANL
-523 ESARQMLRGGQDKAG
+523 ESARKLLRGGLDKAG

>member
-1 MMTTKA
+1 
-7 YKHKLS
+7 
-13 KYIIAVLALSSLTA
+13 
-27 CDFEKVN
+27 
-34 TNEFELLPEEGMMDG
+34 MDG
-49 ITIGGPITA
+49 ISIGGPITA
-58 MEKCVFPVGTQAD
+58 MQKCVFPVGTQAD
-71 GTLVVNRYQTAYNL
+71 GTSVANRYQTAYNL

-117 SYTEAY
+117 SYTESY

-138 TKFPEAF
+138 TQFPEVF

-195 DAVDVLTRYADN
+195 DAIEVLTKYADN
-207 GTTSL
+207 GNSKL
-212 LPKADA
+212 LPNADA
-218 VYGGDVRKWVVYA
+218 VYAGDVHKWVVYA

-244 ADAALSRQYAMQA
+244 ADAALSKKYALQA
-257 INHPYGVMKAKE
+257 VNHSYGVMKTKD
-269 DEAKMEK
+269 DEAKMER
-276 GAGLVFKNNFD
+276 GASLEFKNNLD
-287 DLINQYNECRMG
+287 VLINQYNECRMG

-304 YLGGYQDPRLAK
+304 YLGGYQDPRLPK
-316 YFHTS
+316 YFNTS
-321 SLSQAMTVGTMG
+321 TVSQAVTVGTYG
-333 KYMAIPTGH
+333 KYSGVPTGH
-342 DVNSNETFKNTS
+342 DVSSNGAFRDSS
-354 RPAISNT
+354 RPAITST

-376 SEAALHGFPVGQSAE
+376 AEAALHGFAVGGTAE
-391 DLYKKGIEMS
+391 SLYEKGIEMS
-401 FEENGIPTSEVTA
+401 FEENGIASSEVA
-414 YLQSGLQPAAYNMSV
+414 DYMSSGLKPSAYSFHLT
-429 ANPSVN
+429 NPGVN
-435 VSVPAVTQATTEWT
+435 VDVPAVTEATTAWS

-465 ALFPNGQEA
+465 ALYPNGQEA

-485 LHSAITNY
+485 LHSVVTNY
-493 SNGEVDSEIGIRRMR
+493 SNGEIDSEVGIRRMR
-508 YPTNRSTSAEDIANL
+508 FPTNKSTSAEDIANL
-523 ESARQMLRGGQDKAG
+523 ESARKLLRGGLDKAG

>member
-1 MMTTKA
+1 MKTKA
-7 YKHKLS
+7 YK
-13 KYIIAVLALSSLTA
+13 YIVGVLALSLFTA
-27 CDFEKVN
+27 CDFQKVN
-34 TNEFELLPEEGMMDG
+34 TNEFELLPEEGLMDG
-49 ITIGGPITA
+49 ISIGGPITA
-58 MEKCVFPVGTQAD
+58 MQKCVFPVGTQAD
-71 GTLVVNRYQTAYNL
+71 GTSVANRYQTAYNL

-117 SYTEAY
+117 SYTESY

-138 TKFPEAF
+138 TQFPEVF

-195 DAVDVLTRYADN
+195 DAIEVLTKYADN
-207 GTTSL
+207 GNSKL
-212 LPKADA
+212 LPNADA
-218 VYGGDVRKWVVYA
+218 VYAGDVHKWVVYA

-244 ADAALSRQYAMQA
+244 ADAALSKKYALQA
-257 INHPYGVMKAKE
+257 VNHSYGVMKTKD
-269 DEAKMEK
+269 DEAKMER
-276 GAGLVFKNNFD
+276 GASLEFKNNLD
-287 DLINQYNECRMG
+287 VLINQYNECRMG

-304 YLGGYQDPRLAK
+304 YLGGYQDPRLPK
-316 YFHTS
+316 YFNTS
-321 SLSQAMTVGTMG
+321 TVSQAVTVGTYG
-333 KYMAIPTGH
+333 KYSGVPTGH
-342 DVNSNETFKNTS
+342 DVSSNDAFRDSS
-354 RPAISNT
+354 RPAITST

-376 SEAALHGFPVGQSAE
+376 AEAALHGFAVGGTAE
-391 DLYKKGIEMS
+391 SLYEKGIEMS
-401 FEENGIPTSEVTA
+401 FEENGIASSEVA
-414 YLQSGLQPAAYNMSV
+414 DYMSSGLKPSAYSFHLTNLG
-429 ANPSVN
+429 VN
-435 VSVPAVTQATTEWT
+435 VDVPAVTEATTAWS

-465 ALFPNGQEA
+465 ALYPNGQEA

-485 LHSAITNY
+485 LHSVVTNY
-493 SNGEVDSEIGIRRMR
+493 SNGEIDSEVGIRRMR
-508 YPTNRSTSAEDIANL
+508 FPTNKSTSAEDIANL
-523 ESARQMLRGGQDKAG
+523 ESARKLLRGGLDKAG

>member
-1 MMTTKA
+1 MKTNA
-7 YKHKLS
+7 YK
-13 KYIIAVLALSSLTA
+13 YIVGVLALSLFTS
-27 CDFEKVN
+27 CDFQKVN
-34 TNEFELLPEEGMMDG
+34 TNEFELLPEEGLMDG
-49 ITIGGPITA
+49 ISVGGPITA
-58 MEKCVFPVGTQAD
+58 MQKCVFPVGTQAD
-71 GTLVVNRYQTAYNL
+71 GTSVANRYQTAYNL

-117 SYTEAY
+117 SYTESY

-138 TKFPEAF
+138 TQFPEVF

-182 QEEVYKAMFKELS
+182 QEEVYKTMFKELS
-195 DAVDVLTRYADN
+195 DAIEVLTKFADN
-207 GTTSL
+207 GNTKL
-212 LPKADA
+212 LPNADA
-218 VYGGDVRKWVVYA
+218 VYAGDVHKWVVYA

-244 ADAALSRQYAMQA
+244 ADAALSQKYALQA
-257 INHPYGVMKAKE
+257 VNHPYGVMKTKD
-269 DEAKMEK
+269 DEAKMER
-276 GAGLVFKNNFD
+276 GASLEFKNNLD
-287 DLINQYNECRMG
+287 VLINQYNECRMG

-304 YLGGYQDPRLAK
+304 YLGGYQDPRLPK
-316 YFHTS
+316 YFNTS
-321 SLSQAMTVGTMG
+321 TVSQAVTVGTYG
-333 KYMAIPTGH
+333 KYSGVPTGH
-342 DVNSNETFKNTS
+342 DVSSNDAFKDSS
-354 RPAISNT
+354 RPAITST

-376 SEAALHGFPVGQSAE
+376 AEAALHGFAVGGTAE
-391 DLYKKGIEMS
+391 SLYEKGIEMS
-401 FEENGIPTSEVTA
+401 FEENGIASSEVA
-414 YLQSGLQPAAYNMSV
+414 DYMSSGLKPSAYSFHLT
-429 ANPSVN
+429 NPSVN
-435 VSVPAVTQATTEWT
+435 VDSPALTQATTEWT

-465 ALFPNGQEA
+465 ALYPNGQEA

-485 LHSAITNY
+485 LHSVVTNY
-493 SNGEVDSEIGIRRMR
+493 SNGEVDSEVGIRRMR
-508 YPTNRSTSAEDIANL
+508 FPTNKATSAEDIANL
-523 ESARQMLRGGQDKAG
+523 ESARKLLRGGLDKAG

>member
-1 MMTTKA
+1 MKTKA
-7 YKHKLS
+7 YK
-13 KYIIAVLALSSLTA
+13 YIVGVLALSLFTA
-27 CDFEKVN
+27 CDFQKVN
-34 TNEFELLPEEGMMDG
+34 TNEFELLPEEGLMDG
-49 ITIGGPITA
+49 ISIGGPITA
-58 MEKCVFPVGTQAD
+58 MQKCVFPVGTQAD
-71 GTLVVNRYQTAYNL
+71 GTSVANRYQTAYNL

-117 SYTEAY
+117 SYTESY

-138 TKFPEAF
+138 TQFPEVF

-182 QEEVYKAMFKELS
+182 QEEVYKSMFKELS
-195 DAVDVLTRYADN
+195 DAIEVLTKYADN
-207 GTTSL
+207 GNSKL
-212 LPKADA
+212 LPNADA
-218 VYGGDVRKWVVYA
+218 VYAGDVHKWVVYA

-244 ADAALSRQYAMQA
+244 ADAALSKKYALQA
-257 INHPYGVMKAKE
+257 VNHSYGVMKTKD
-269 DEAKMEK
+269 DEAKMER
-276 GAGLVFKNNFD
+276 GASLEFKNNLD
-287 DLINQYNECRMG
+287 VLINQYNECRMG

-304 YLGGYQDPRLAK
+304 YLGGYQDPRLPK
-316 YFHTS
+316 YFNTS
-321 SLSQAMTVGTMG
+321 TVSQAVTVDTYG
-333 KYMAIPTGH
+333 KYSGVPTGH
-342 DVNSNETFKNTS
+342 DVSSNDAFKDSS
-354 RPAISNT
+354 RPAITST

-376 SEAALHGFPVGQSAE
+376 AEAALHGFAVGGTAE
-391 DLYKKGIEMS
+391 SLYEKGIEMS
-401 FEENGIPTSEVTA
+401 FEENGIASSEVA
-414 YLQSGLQPAAYNMSV
+414 DYMSSGLKPSAYSFHLT
-429 ANPSVN
+429 NPGVN
-435 VSVPAVTQATTEWT
+435 VDVPAVTEATTAWS

-465 ALFPNGQEA
+465 ALYPNGQEA

-485 LHSAITNY
+485 LHSVVTNY
-493 SNGEVDSEIGIRRMR
+493 SNGEIDSEVGIRRMR
-508 YPTNRSTSAEDIANL
+508 FPTNKSTSAEDIANL
-523 ESARQMLRGGQDKAG
+523 ESARKLLRAGLDKAG

>member
-1 MMTTKA
+1 MKTKA
-7 YKHKLS
+7 YK
-13 KYIIAVLALSSLTA
+13 YIVGFLALSLFTA
-27 CDFEKVN
+27 CDFQKVN
-34 TNEFELLPEEGMMDG
+34 TNEFELLPEEGLMDG
-49 ITIGGPITA
+49 ISIGGPITA
-58 MEKCVFPVGTQAD
+58 MQKCVFPVGTQAD
-71 GTLVVNRYQTAYNL
+71 GTSVANRYQTAYNL

-117 SYTEAY
+117 SYTESY

-138 TKFPEAF
+138 TQFPEVF

-182 QEEVYKAMFKELS
+182 QEEVYKSMFKELS
-195 DAVDVLTRYADN
+195 DAIEVLTKYADN
-207 GTTSL
+207 GNSKL
-212 LPKADA
+212 LPNADA
-218 VYGGDVRKWVVYA
+218 VYAGDVHKWVVYA

-244 ADAALSRQYAMQA
+244 ADAALSKKYALQA
-257 INHPYGVMKAKE
+257 VNHSYGVMKTKD
-269 DEAKMEK
+269 DEAKMER
-276 GAGLVFKNNFD
+276 GASLEFKNNLD
-287 DLINQYNECRMG
+287 VLINQYNECRMG

-304 YLGGYQDPRLAK
+304 YLGGYQDPRLPK
-316 YFHTS
+316 YFNTS
-321 SLSQAMTVGTMG
+321 TVSQAVTVGTYG
-333 KYMAIPTGH
+333 KYSGVPTGH
-342 DVNSNETFKNTS
+342 DVSSNDAFRDSS
-354 RPAISNT
+354 RPAITST

-376 SEAALHGFPVGQSAE
+376 AEAALHGFAVGGTAE
-391 DLYKKGIEMS
+391 SLYEKGIEMS
-401 FEENGIPTSEVTA
+401 FEENGIASSEVA
-414 YLQSGLQPAAYNMSV
+414 DYMSSGLKPSAYSFHLT
-429 ANPSVN
+429 NPGVN
-435 VSVPAVTQATTEWT
+435 VDVPAVTEATTAWS

-465 ALFPNGQEA
+465 ALYPNGQEA

-485 LHSAITNY
+485 LHSAISNY
-493 SNGEVDSEIGIRRMR
+493 SNGEVDSEVGIRRMR
-508 YPTNRSTSAEDIANL
+508 FPTNKSTSAEDIANL
-523 ESARQMLRGGQDKAG
+523 ESARKLLRGGLDKAG

>member
-1 MMTTKA
+1 MKTKA
-7 YKHKLS
+7 YK
-13 KYIIAVLALSSLTA
+13 YIVGFLALSLFTA
-27 CDFEKVN
+27 CDFQKVN
-34 TNEFELLPEEGMMDG
+34 TNEFELLPEEGLMDG
-49 ITIGGPITA
+49 ISIGGPITA
-58 MEKCVFPVGTQAD
+58 MQKCVFPVGTQAD
-71 GTLVVNRYQTAYNL
+71 GTSVANRYQTAYNL

-117 SYTEAY
+117 SYTESY

-138 TKFPEAF
+138 TQFPEVF

-182 QEEVYKAMFKELS
+182 QEEVYKSMFKELS
-195 DAVDVLTRYADN
+195 DAIEVLTKYADN
-207 GTTSL
+207 GNSKL
-212 LPKADA
+212 LPNADA
-218 VYGGDVRKWVVYA
+218 VYAGDVHKWVVYA

-244 ADAALSRQYAMQA
+244 ADAALSKQYALQA
-257 INHPYGVMKAKE
+257 VNHSYGVMKNKD
-269 DEAKMEK
+269 DEAKMER
-276 GAGLVFKNNFD
+276 GASLEFKNNLD
-287 DLINQYNECRMG
+287 VLINQYNECRMG

-304 YLGGYQDPRLAK
+304 YLGGYQDPRLPK
-316 YFHTS
+316 YFNTS
-321 SLSQAMTVGTMG
+321 TVSQAVTVGTYG
-333 KYMAIPTGH
+333 KYSGVPTGH
-342 DVNSNETFKNTS
+342 DVSSNDAFRDSS
-354 RPAISNT
+354 RPAITST

-376 SEAALHGFPVGQSAE
+376 AEAALHGFAVGGTAE
-391 DLYKKGIEMS
+391 SLYEKGIEMS
-401 FEENGIPTSEVTA
+401 FEENGIASSEVA
-414 YLQSGLQPAAYNMSV
+414 DYMSSGLKPSAYSFHLT
-429 ANPSVN
+429 NPGVN
-435 VSVPAVTQATTEWT
+435 VDVPAVTEATTAWS

-465 ALFPNGQEA
+465 ALYPNGQEA

-485 LHSAITNY
+485 LHSVVTNY
-493 SNGEVDSEIGIRRMR
+493 SNGEVDSEVGIRRMR
-508 YPTNRSTSAEDIANL
+508 FPTNKSTSAEDIANL
-523 ESARQMLRGGQDKAG
+523 ESARKLLRGGLDKAG
-538 TRLWWDNKN
+538 TRLWWGNKN

>member
-1 MMTTKA
+1 MKTKA
-7 YKHKLS
+7 YK
-13 KYIIAVLALSSLTA
+13 YIVGVLALSLFTA
-27 CDFEKVN
+27 CDFQKVN
-34 TNEFELLPEEGMMDG
+34 TNEFELLPEEGLMDG
-49 ITIGGPITA
+49 ISIGGPITA
-58 MEKCVFPVGTQAD
+58 MQKCVFPVGTQAD
-71 GTLVVNRYQTAYNL
+71 GTSVANRYQTAYNL

-117 SYTEAY
+117 SYTESY

-138 TKFPEAF
+138 TQFPEVF

-195 DAVDVLTRYADN
+195 DAIEVLTKYADN
-207 GTTSL
+207 GNSKL
-212 LPKADA
+212 LPNADA
-218 VYGGDVRKWVVYA
+218 VYAGDVHKWVVYA

-244 ADAALSRQYAMQA
+244 ADAALSKKYALQA
-257 INHPYGVMKAKE
+257 VNHSYGVMKSKD
-269 DEAKMEK
+269 DEAKMER
-276 GAGLVFKNNFD
+276 GASLEFKNNLD
-287 DLINQYNECRMG
+287 VLINQYNECRMG

-304 YLGGYQDPRLAK
+304 YLGGYQDPRLPK
-316 YFHTS
+316 YFNTS
-321 SLSQAMTVGTMG
+321 TVSQAVTVGTYG
-333 KYMAIPTGH
+333 KYSGVPTGH
-342 DVNSNETFKNTS
+342 DVSSNDAFRDSS
-354 RPAISNT
+354 RPAITST

-376 SEAALHGFPVGQSAE
+376 AEAALHGFAVGGTAE
-391 DLYKKGIEMS
+391 SLYEKGIEMS
-401 FEENGIPTSEVTA
+401 FEENGIASSEVA
-414 YLQSGLQPAAYNMSV
+414 DYMSSGLKPSAYSFHLTNPGVSV
-429 ANPSVN
+429 D
-435 VSVPAVTQATTEWT
+435 VPAVTEATTAWS

-465 ALFPNGQEA
+465 ALYPNGQEA
-474 WTEYRRTGYPK
+474 WTESRRTGYPK
-485 LHSAITNY
+485 LHSVVTNY
-493 SNGEVDSEIGIRRMR
+493 SNGEIDSEVGIRRMR
-508 YPTNRSTSAEDIANL
+508 FPTNKSTSAEDIANL
-523 ESARQMLRGGQDKAG
+523 ESARKLLRGGLDKAG

>member
-1 MMTTKA
+1 MKTKA
-7 YKHKLS
+7 YK
-13 KYIIAVLALSSLTA
+13 YIVGFLALSLFTA
-27 CDFEKVN
+27 CDFQKVN
-34 TNEFELLPEEGMMDG
+34 TNEFELLPEEGLMDG
-49 ITIGGPITA
+49 ISIGGPITA
-58 MEKCVFPVGTQAD
+58 MQKCVFPVGTQAD
-71 GTLVVNRYQTAYNL
+71 GTSVANRYQTAYNL

-117 SYTEAY
+117 SYTESY
-123 STVVPL
+123 STIVPL
-129 WQDLKGKTE
+129 WQDLKGRTE
-138 TKFPEAF
+138 TQFPEVF

-182 QEEVYKAMFKELS
+182 QEEVYKSMFKELS
-195 DAVDVLTRYADN
+195 DAIEVLTKYADN
-207 GTTSL
+207 GNSKL
-212 LPKADA
+212 LPNADA
-218 VYGGDVRKWVVYA
+218 VYAGDVHKWVVYA

-244 ADAALSRQYAMQA
+244 ADAALSKKYALQA
-257 INHPYGVMKAKE
+257 VNHSYGVMKTKD
-269 DEAKMEK
+269 DEAKMER
-276 GAGLVFKNNFD
+276 GASLEFKNNLD
-287 DLINQYNECRMG
+287 VLINQYNECRMG

-304 YLGGYQDPRLAK
+304 YLGGYQDPRLPK
-316 YFHTS
+316 YFNTS
-321 SLSQAMTVGTMG
+321 TVSQAVTVGTYG
-333 KYMAIPTGH
+333 KYSGVPTGH
-342 DVNSNETFKNTS
+342 DVSSNDAFKDSS
-354 RPAISNT
+354 RPAITST

-376 SEAALHGFPVGQSAE
+376 AEAALHGFAVGGTAE
-391 DLYKKGIEMS
+391 SLYEKGIEMS
-401 FEENGIPTSEVTA
+401 FEENGIASSEVA
-414 YLQSGLQPAAYNMSV
+414 DYMSSGLKPSAYSFHLT
-429 ANPSVN
+429 NPGVN
-435 VSVPAVTQATTEWT
+435 VDVPAVTEATTAWS

-465 ALFPNGQEA
+465 ALYPNGQEA

-485 LHSAITNY
+485 LHSAISNY
-493 SNGEVDSEIGIRRMR
+493 SNGEVDSEVGIRRMR
-508 YPTNRSTSAEDIANL
+508 FPTNKSTSAEDIANL
-523 ESARQMLRGGQDKAG
+523 ESARKLLRGGLDKAG

>member
-1 MMTTKA
+1 MKTKA
-7 YKHKLS
+7 YK
-13 KYIIAVLALSSLTA
+13 YIVGVLALSLFTA
-27 CDFEKVN
+27 CDFQKVN
-34 TNEFELLPEEGMMDG
+34 TNEFELLPEEGLMDG
-49 ITIGGPITA
+49 ISIGGPITA
-58 MEKCVFPVGTQAD
+58 MQKCVFPVGTQAD
-71 GTLVVNRYQTAYNL
+71 GTSVANRYQTAYNL

-117 SYTEAY
+117 SYTESY

-138 TKFPEAF
+138 KQFPEVF

-182 QEEVYKAMFKELS
+182 QEEVYKSMFKELS
-195 DAVDVLTRYADN
+195 DAIEVLTKYADN
-207 GTTSL
+207 GNSKL
-212 LPKADA
+212 LPNADA
-218 VYGGDVRKWVVYA
+218 VYAGDVHKWVVYA

-244 ADAALSRQYAMQA
+244 ADAALSKKYALQA
-257 INHPYGVMKAKE
+257 VNHSYGVMKTKD
-269 DEAKMEK
+269 DEAKMER
-276 GAGLVFKNNFD
+276 GASLEFKNNLD
-287 DLINQYNECRMG
+287 VLINQYNECRMG

-304 YLGGYQDPRLAK
+304 YLGGYQDPRLPK
-316 YFHTS
+316 YFNTS
-321 SLSQAMTVGTMG
+321 TVSQAVTVGTYG
-333 KYMAIPTGH
+333 KYSGVPTGH
-342 DVNSNETFKNTS
+342 DVSSNDAFKDSS
-354 RPAISNT
+354 RPAITST

-376 SEAALHGFPVGQSAE
+376 AEAALHGFAVGGTAE
-391 DLYKKGIEMS
+391 SLYEKGIEMS
-401 FEENGIPTSEVTA
+401 FEENGIASSEVA
-414 YLQSGLQPAAYNMSV
+414 DYMSSGLKPSAYSFHLT
-429 ANPSVN
+429 NPSVN
-435 VSVPAVTQATTEWT
+435 VDAPALTQATTEWT

-465 ALFPNGQEA
+465 ALYPNGQEA
-474 WTEYRRTGYPK
+474 WSEYRRTGYPK
-485 LHSAITNY
+485 LHSTITNY
-493 SNGEVDSEIGIRRMR
+493 SNGEVDSEVGIRRMR
-508 YPTNRSTSAEDIANL
+508 FPTNKSTSAEDIANL
-523 ESARQMLRGGQDKAG
+523 ESARKLLRGGLDKAG